1 MSDIQFSSSLS
12 SLGIEIFEETAWF
25 ANQPDGPVYIN
36 DSLLYV
42 YKGEMPED
50 THIDIKEGCTYIGYA
65 AFIGHSNLTS
75 ITLPETVKTIDGFA
89 FSRTGL
95 KEVVIPRS
103 CTLMGGRSF
112 YYCSEL
118 EKVTFL
124 GQPEIRRSSFSHCD
138 KLSTIICQSEAA
150 WSPIYTDCF
159 YYRYED
165 KDDNSVYQRV
175 TLYVPHGAKEAYQAV
190 APWSEFQNIVEMDL
204 VPIGNN
210 EIINIGNDINT
221 DTNLDGNV
229 VGNILYNI
237 SSGNGEFNPEE
248 GCIVV
253 SKPVSDET
261 VNNLE
266 GKDIFGEDFKDQYT
280 GIVFKV
286 AEGKGVVKV
295 EAQTTGNMVLKVKF
309 GSGDP
314 IEMELDGKLK
324 ISFPYNVTEETLVYI
339 YGSTKAAQAK
349 RNMKGVTNTESGT
362 LKIFGIEVTREG
374 TGIQDAV
381 MENETKDVYSLSGQK
396 VRSQAKDLRG
406 LPAGIYIVGGRKV
419 VVK

>member
-1 MSDIQFSSSLS
+1 M
-12 SLGIEIFEETAWF
+12 
-25 ANQPDGPVYIN
+25 
-36 DSLLYV
+36 
-42 YKGEMPED
+42 
-50 THIDIKEGCTYIGYA
+50 
-65 AFIGHSNLTS
+65 
-75 ITLPETVKTIDGFA
+75 
-89 FSRTGL
+89 
-95 KEVVIPRS
+95 
-103 CTLMGGRSF
+103 
-112 YYCSEL
+112 
-118 EKVTFL
+118 
-124 GQPEIRRSSFSHCD
+124 
-138 KLSTIICQSEAA
+138 
-150 WSPIYTDCF
+150 
-159 YYRYED
+159 
-165 KDDNSVYQRV
+165 YQRV

-381 MENETKDVYSLSGQK
+381 MENDAQDVYSLSGQK

-406 LPAGIYIVGGRKV
+406 LSAGIYIVGGKKV

>member
-1 MSDIQFSSSLS
+1 MGL
-12 SLGIEIFEETAWF
+12 EIFEETAWF
-25 ANQPDGPVYIN
+25 ANQPDGIVYIN

-42 YKGEMPED
+42 YKGEMPAD
-50 THIDIKEGCTYIGYA
+50 THIDVKEGCTYIGYSS
-65 AFIGHSNLTS
+65 FVGQSNLTS
-75 ITLPETVKTIDGFA
+75 ITLPETVKTIEGFA
-89 FSRTGL
+89 FSRTGI
-95 KEVVIPRS
+95 KEVVIPKS

-138 KLSTIICQSEAA
+138 KLSTIICQSETA

-159 YYRYED
+159 YLSRDD
-165 KDDNSVYQRV
+165 KDASIYERA
-175 TLYVPHGAKEAYQAV
+175 TLSVPHGSKEAYQAV

-204 VPIGNN
+204 APIDNGTNV
-210 EIINIGNDINT
+210 NIGTEINS

-261 VNNLE
+261 MNNLE

-286 AEGKGVVKV
+286 AEGKGSVKV
-295 EAQTTGNMVLKVKF
+295 EAQTTGNMVLKVKI
-309 GSGDP
+309 GNNDP

-324 ISFPYNVTEETLVYI
+324 ITFPYNVSEETLVYI
-339 YGSTKAAQAK
+339 YGSTKAAQVK
-349 RNMKGVTNTESGT
+349 RNMKGVTNTESGS
-362 LKIFGIEVTREG
+362 LKIFGIEITSEG
-374 TGIQDAV
+374 TGIQDNIV
-381 MENETKDVYSLSGQK
+381 DERPQDVYSLSGQK
-396 VRSQAKDLRG
+396 IRSKAKDLKG
-406 LPAGIYIVGGRKV
+406 LPAGVYIVGGKKV
-419 VVK
+419 FVK